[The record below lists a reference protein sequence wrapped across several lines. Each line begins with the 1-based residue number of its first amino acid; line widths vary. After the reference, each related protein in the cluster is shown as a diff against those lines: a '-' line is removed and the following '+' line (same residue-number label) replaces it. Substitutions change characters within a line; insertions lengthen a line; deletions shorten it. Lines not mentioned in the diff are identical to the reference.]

1 MRPGQ
6 GQRRGGRRNDNR
18 HGENRHGGGGG
29 QHRTHQGQS
38 GGQSQGQN
46 RSATSL
52 RNQIF
57 DSNGPDMRV
66 RGNAFQVHEK
76 YQALAKDALTSGD
89 RVLAENYLQHAEH
102 YYRIIEA
109 INEATA
115 TEQRARQASW
125 ESQPQ
130 PVQYADGQP
139 QQGGEQS
146 QDGNQPTG
154 VSGQD
159 SGYASSQDAQYQAQS
174 NNQSNNQQGGQDQ
187 YRRRDNQRDG
197 QRDNQRDGQ
206 RDGGREGG
214 RNHRDNRNN
223 RDQYGDRNQQRYGGS
238 DNRGSDNRNPDN
250 RGNDAGYDQQGQRPV
265 EYQPHNQTQN
275 PAGQS
280 GNSQDPL
287 YDGVDE
293 DVNDGPDSQAA
304 VGGRR

>member
-18 HGENRHGGGGG
+18 HGGGNGG
-29 QHRTHQGQS
+29 QHRNHQGQ
-38 GGQSQGQN
+38 GGQQGQ

-76 YQALAKDALTSGD
+76 YQALAKDALSSGD

-115 TEQRARQASW
+115 AEQRARQASW

-130 PVQYADGQP
+130 PSAYNDGQP
-139 QQGGEQS
+139 QGQSLGGEQGQDGQPS
-146 QDGNQPTG
+146 QDGAYAN
-154 VSGQD
+154 GQD
-159 SGYASSQDAQYQAQS
+159 GQSQG
-174 NNQSNNQQGGQDQ
+174 QQGNDQQ
-187 YRRRDNQRDG
+187 YRRHNGGRDHRNNQRDGSREGGRQDG
-197 QRDNQRDGQ
+197 QRDNRDFG
-206 RDGGREGG
+206 
-214 RNHRDNRNN
+214 N
-223 RDQYGDRNQQRYGGS
+223 RNQQRYG
-238 DNRGSDNRNPDN
+238 NPDN
-250 RGNDAGYDQQGQRPV
+250 RGNEVGYDQQQGQRPV
-265 EYQPHNQTQN
+265 EYQPHNQTQQ
-275 PAGQS
+275 PS

-293 DVNDGPDSQAA
+293 DVNDSPDTQAA
-304 VGGRR
+304 VAGRR

>member
-18 HGENRHGGGGG
+18 HGGGNGGG
-29 QHRTHQGQS
+29 HRNHQGQ
-38 GGQSQGQN
+38 GGQGQGQ
-46 RSATSL
+46 RSAASL

-76 YQALAKDALTSGD
+76 YQALAKDALSSGD

-115 TEQRARQASW
+115 AEQRARQASW

-130 PVQYADGQP
+130 PNQYHDGQP
-139 QQGGEQS
+139 QGGEQGQDGQPS
-146 QDGNQPTG
+146 QDGAFAN
-154 VSGQD
+154 GQD
-159 SGYASSQDAQYQAQS
+159 GQ
-174 NNQSNNQQGGQDQ
+174 QQGQNGHGQNGQGQQGHDQ
-187 YRRRDNQRDG
+187 NFRRQNGGRDG
-197 QRDNQRDGQ
+197 QRDHRNHQRDG
-206 RDGGREGG
+206 RDFG
-214 RNHRDNRNN
+214 N
-223 RDQYGDRNQQRYGGS
+223 RNQQRYG
-238 DNRGSDNRNPDN
+238 NPDN
-250 RGNDAGYDQQGQRPV
+250 RGNEVGYDQQQGQRGA
-265 EYQPHNQTQN
+265 EYQPHNQTQQ
-275 PAGQS
+275 PS

-293 DVNDGPDSQAA
+293 DVNDSPDTQAA
-304 VGGRR
+304 VAGRR